1 MFILTLSTPLNV
13 VYKINN
19 LFTYPLQF
27 KIKSLANI
35 LEKLY

>member
-1 MFILTLSTPLNV
+1 MFILTLSTPQN

-19 LFTYPLQF
+19 VFTYPLQF